1 MFVGEDLDESR
12 LLQHDLFRGDE
23 HRALE
28 SIRREASSP
37 YNRLHSIEEDARF
50 VKSIHKVYSQFP
62 LIREFLFVVNTGL
75 IIEYIP

>member
-1 MFVGEDLDESR
+1 MFVDEDLDESG

-37 YNRLHSIEEDARF
+37 YNRLHSIDEDARF
-50 VKSIHKVYSQFP
+50 VKSVHKVYSQFP
-62 LIREFLFVVNTGL
+62 LIREFLFVLNVGL
-75 IIEYIP
+75 VIQ